1 MTDPLSPV
9 VLIGV
14 GEMGG
19 VFARAL
25 LKAGHTVVPVTRAT
39 PMADV
44 AARIPEPTLVLITV
58 GEDDLSGVLSSLPE
72 AWTEQVVLIQNELL
86 PRDWVR
92 HGITD
97 PTVGVIW
104 FEKKRGTD
112 TKVIVSSPFAGPKAQ
127 FLVDA
132 LNADH
137 IDAHVVGSDEI
148 IDELVAKNLYILVA
162 NIAGLETGGSVGE
175 LWDEHE
181 DLARRVG
188 TEVLAIQEYLVG
200 SEVDEAAAY
209 RLMIAAFDGDP
220 GHGTTGRSAP
230 RRLQRA
236 LGHARDAGI
245 EVVTLTEIARTH
257 GLDVSL

>member
-1 MTDPLSPV
+1 
-9 VLIGV
+9 
-14 GEMGG
+14 MGG

-25 LKAGHTVVPVTRAT
+25 LKAGNTVVPVIRAT
-39 PMADV
+39 PMVEV
-44 AARIPEPTLVLITV
+44 AARTPEPILVLIAV
-58 GEDDLSGVLSSLPE
+58 GEDDLDGVLSSLPTPWKE
-72 AWTEQVVLIQNELL
+72 RVVLIQNELL

-112 TKVIVSSPFAGPKAQ
+112 TKVIVSSPFAGPRAQ

-132 LNADH
+132 LNGDH

-162 NIAGLETGGSVGE
+162 NIAGLETGGSVGD
-175 LWDEHE
+175 LWASHE
-181 DLARRVG
+181 DLARSVG

-200 SEVDEAAAY
+200 SEVDADAAY
-209 RLMIAAFDGDP
+209 RSMIAAFDGDP
-220 GHGTTGRSAP
+220 EHGTTGRSAP

-245 EVVTLTEIARTH
+245 EVPTLTEIARAH
-257 GLDVSL
+257 SLDV

>member
-1 MTDPLSPV
+1 MTDPHPPV

-25 LKAGHTVVPVTRAT
+25 LKAGHTVVPVTRST
-39 PMADV
+39 PMTEV
-44 AARIPEPTLVLITV
+44 AARIPEPALVLIAV
-58 GEDDLSGVLSSLPE
+58 GEDDLSDVLSSLPTPWNE
-72 AWTEQVVLIQNELL
+72 RVALIQNELL

-97 PTVGVIW
+97 PTIGVIW
-104 FEKKRGTD
+104 FEKKKGTD
-112 TKVIVSSPFAGPKAQ
+112 TNVIVSSPFAGPNAQ
-127 FLVDA
+127 SLVDA

-137 IDAHVVGSDEI
+137 IEAHVVGSDEI
-148 IDELVAKNLYILVA
+148 IEELVAKNLYILVA
-162 NIAGLETGGSVGE
+162 NIAGLETGGSVGD
-175 LWDEHE
+175 LWGSHE

-188 TEVLAIQEYLVG
+188 TDVLAIQEYLVG
-200 SEVDEAAAY
+200 SEVDVDAAY
-209 RLMIAAFDGDP
+209 RLMVTAFDGDP

-245 EVVTLTEIARTH
+245 EVPTLTDIARTH
-257 GLDVSL
+257 GIDV

>member
-1 MTDPLSPV
+1 MSDPHSPV

-25 LKAGHTVVPVTRAT
+25 LKAGHTVVPVTRST
-39 PMADV
+39 PMAEV
-44 AARIPEPTLVLITV
+44 ATRIPEPNLVLITV
-58 GEDDLSGVLSSLPE
+58 GEDDLGDVLSSLPT
-72 AWTEQVVLIQNELL
+72 AWNERVALIQNELL
-86 PRDWVR
+86 PRDWIR

-132 LNADH
+132 LNADL
-137 IDAHVVGSDEI
+137 IEAHVVGSDEI
-148 IDELVAKNLYILVA
+148 IDELVSKNLYILVA
-162 NIAGLETGGSVGE
+162 NIAGLETGGSVGD
-175 LWDEHE
+175 LWGSHE

-188 TEVLAIQEYLVG
+188 ADVLAIQEYLVG
-200 SEVDEAAAY
+200 SEVDVDAAY
-209 RLMIAAFDGDP
+209 DSMIAAFDGDP
-220 GHGTTGRSAP
+220 AHGTTGRSAP

-236 LGHARDAGI
+236 LGHAHDAGI
-245 EVVTLTEIARTH
+245 EVATLTDIARTH
-257 GLDVSL
+257 GVDV

>member
-1 MTDPLSPV
+1 MNEPHAPV

-25 LKAGHTVVPVTRAT
+25 LKAGHTVVPVTRST
-39 PMADV
+39 PVAEV
-44 AARIPEPTLVLITV
+44 AARIPEPMLVLITV
-58 GEDDLSGVLSSLPE
+58 GEDDLSGVLESLP
-72 AWTEQVVLIQNELL
+72 TEWKEHVVLIQNELL

-104 FEKKRGTD
+104 FEKKKGSD

-127 FLVDA
+127 PLVDA
-132 LNADH
+132 LIADQ

-162 NIAGLETGGSVGE
+162 NIAGLETGGSVGD
-175 LWDEHE
+175 LWDSHE
-181 DLARRVG
+181 DLARKVG
-188 TEVLAIQEYLVG
+188 TDVLAIQEYLVG
-200 SEVDEAAAY
+200 SEVDADAAY
-209 RLMIAAFDGDP
+209 RSMVAAFDADP
-220 GHGTTGRSAP
+220 EHGTTGRSAP

-236 LGHARDAGI
+236 LSHASDAGI
-245 EVVTLTEIARTH
+245 EVATLTDIARAH
-257 GLDVSL
+257 DLDV